1 MAINI
6 LERTITNVAVIDDQ
20 PAVRKSY
27 GYTIQNVGLEPWLQ
41 EGPLPDSVSE
51 ASSAIA
57 ENATAAVCDYKL
69 SGRAY
74 AKFQGAE
81 LAADLY
87 KKQLPAL
94 LCTQYVHADV
104 HQITPFRRWIP
115 VILSPRD
122 VNEETLIKGLRECI
136 SELEGNIRVDRRPW
150 RTLIHFLSEDED
162 FRGLYFVEI
171 PGWSVDQIIKVRV
184 SLLPSEIQA
193 VIKPDYRCFAQVNLG
208 AESDIDLFV
217 CEWELP

>member
-1 MAINI
+1 MAVNI

-41 EGPLPDSVSE
+41 EGPLPDSVGE
-51 ASSAIA
+51 ASSTIVQG
-57 ENATAAVCDYKL
+57 ATAAVCDYKL

-74 AKFQGAE
+74 AKFKGAE

-87 KKQLPAL
+87 RKQLPAL
-94 LCTQYVHADV
+94 LCTQYIHAEV
-104 HQITPFRRWIP
+104 YQITPFRRWIP

-122 VNEETLIKGLRECI
+122 VNEETLIDGLRDCI
-136 SELEGNIRVDRRPW
+136 SELNGNIRVDRRPW
-150 RTLIHFLSEDED
+150 RTLIHFLTEDED
-162 FRGLYFVEI
+162 FPGIYFAAI
-171 PGWSVDQIIKVRV
+171 PGWAVDQVIKVRL
-184 SLLPSEIQA
+184 SLLPAEIR
-193 VIKPDYRCFAQVNLG
+193 VSVRPDYRCFARVNLG

-217 CEWELP
+217 YDWELP